1 MLRIEGDA
9 HEASQEL
16 LRILRERGVIDD
28 GGNVIEIP
36 ATPSQPVSNEEAVRI
51 MNESGIPEAT
61 WAAVCAHLGDMFYP
75 NEEKTEEQGMPC
87 LTGAATI
94 YRDRPQLFSRIS

>member
-1 MLRIEGDA
+1 MQGLVEDA
-9 HEASQEL
+9 PDTQEL
-16 LRILRERGVIDD
+16 LRILRGRGVIDD
-28 GGNVIEIP
+28 DGNVIEIP
-36 ATPSQPVSNEEAVRI
+36 ATPSQPVSKEEAVRI

-61 WAAVCAHLGDMFYP
+61 WAAVCAHLKGMVYP
-75 NEEKTEEQGMPC
+75 NEEKTAEMGMNC